1 LETLASVYTSQAAHL
16 YSYRPETDLQR
27 LFSAEGLAQRAKL
40 LKQGLLSP
48 YSASIKKIAAT
59 DPLLLS
65 LNGIGEKSPLFFK
78 SATSAANYQH
88 LIIETTPSGMDV
100 AAQTYIQQQMLTVF
114 AAQKHRFAEAVDLEI
129 TGVPVFASVTQNRMQ
144 HEMQRISVI
153 SALVL
158 CGLFF
163 WLFKS
168 LRLLFWVMA
177 LLVSVVCSALLVTQF
192 VFGFVHALTLAIGTT
207 LIGICV
213 DYPIHALVHGQS
225 VHQTSPTQ
233 AVAQIFPSMLLGGA
247 TTLIGYFALGLSGY
261 PGFEQVAVYA
271 GVGIAVALLLTRWVL
286 PPFIHANLPTPV
298 TIRPALRWLNIA
310 QQYRGYLLTGI
321 AAALVVSV
329 LALPSLHWMQDLQQ
343 LTPEMDE
350 LKAKDAQIRSRLVS
364 VEPGRFVLI
373 SADNTEQ
380 ALQRLEQIY
389 PQLDKLKAQGDL
401 KDYFGLYPWLLS
413 QQQQHDNAR
422 QLQQVLNPVNREHW
436 QQSLLSEGLSVAYLG
451 KLNYPS
457 KQTLNIEQVFAT
469 PLGHVLEQQL
479 IHSDKHT
486 LTMIWLAEHN
496 ALALQKTF
504 TNHPFAHYISQRDML
519 NDMAI
524 SYQSKAVSL
533 LLLGLLFIVALLTWR
548 YKNLWHALETLAPAV
563 LAAIFVLAGCA
574 LAGVA
579 ISFLHLVGLLL
590 IVSIGVDYGI
600 FYRENRSH
608 NLPLTYQAMATSMLT
623 SSLAFACLLLAE
635 TTVLKILAQVVAT
648 GVVLGFLL
656 CPLLIQKT
664 PASTS

>member
-1 LETLASVYTSQAAHL
+1 
-16 YSYRPETDLQR
+16 
-27 LFSAEGLAQRAKL
+27 
-40 LKQGLLSP
+40 
-48 YSASIKKIAAT
+48 
-59 DPLLLS
+59 
-65 LNGIGEKSPLFFK
+65 
-78 SATSAANYQH
+78 
-88 LIIETTPSGMDV
+88 
-100 AAQTYIQQQMLTVF
+100 
-114 AAQKHRFAEAVDLEI
+114 
-129 TGVPVFASVTQNRMQ
+129 
-144 HEMQRISVI
+144 
-153 SALVL
+153 
-158 CGLFF
+158 
-163 WLFKS
+163 
-168 LRLLFWVMA
+168 
-177 LLVSVVCSALLVTQF
+177 
-192 VFGFVHALTLAIGTT
+192 
-207 LIGICV
+207 V